1 MIENPHSNES
11 VEKQAGVNKFPRNI
25 NLFLQIQSVVHLNGM
40 ILHKFTTSVIL
51 WTIKMYY
58 ITPSMIKLKVS
69 LEIQFTFFL
78 I

>member
-51 WTIKMYY
+51 
-58 ITPSMIKLKVS
+58 
-69 LEIQFTFFL
+69 
-78 I
+78 